1 MDLGEWAARY
11 GHEILICDAGV
22 TEYLCG
28 EPVKDKGKQARFHA
42 FWESFVSKIPSVPL
56 DREICERAGRLLA
69 QARKKG
75 RTVPVGDGLH
85 AAVAELEGLIVA
97 TLDTAHFKDLGV
109 AAFNPI
115 KNPSGEEAI
124 Q

>member
-1 MDLGEWAARY
+1 
-11 GHEILICDAGV
+11 
-22 TEYLCG
+22 
-28 EPVKDKGKQARFHA
+28 
-42 FWESFVSKIPSVPL
+42 
-56 DREICERAGRLLA
+56 
-69 QARKKG
+69 
-75 RTVPVGDGLH
+75 VPVGDGLH

-115 KNPSGEEAI
+115 KNPSGEGAI